1 MVAYEL
7 AGRACPTD
15 PAFAEP
21 LPNGARMLGWAG
33 RDDLEARRKIKAIYE
48 LMLSASDVAKDEQ
61 VNGDA
66 LTKLACT
73 AELGGQVCRVD
84 GLFEARAHRALVI
97 EST

>member
-7 AGRACPTD
+7 AERACPAD

-33 RDDLEARRKIKAIYE
+33 SDDLEARRKIKAIYE

-66 LTKLACT
+66 LTKLAGT
-73 AELGGQVCRVD
+73 TELGGQVRCVD
-84 GLFEARAHRALVI
+84 GLLETRAH
-97 EST
+97 

>member
-1 MVAYEL
+1 MPMEL
-7 AGRACPTD
+7 AGWTGPAD

-48 LMLSASDVAKDEQ
+48 LMLSASNVAKDEQ

-66 LTKLACT
+66 LTKLAGT

-84 GLFEARAHRALVI
+84 GLFETRAHRALVI

>member
-1 MVAYEL
+1 MVANEF

-21 LPNGARMLGWAG
+21 LPNGAGMLGWAG

-48 LMLSASDVAKDEQ
+48 LMLSASDVAKDKQ

-66 LTKLACT
+66 LAKLAGT
-73 AELGGQVCRVD
+73 TELGGQVCRVE
-84 GLFEARAHRALVI
+84 GLFKARAHRTLVV